1 MYEGYSKQSVP
12 ERKYRELLGTA
23 ICVFNSNNN
32 FIIENILYNSD
43 QHNWY
48 ELIDQE
54 SGKLKRIVK
63 ENIRDAEIV
72 DLFSELVEMRNRI
85 IHSYQITDT
94 DKKQKLATK
103 TKQKDGNIQFVIK
116 ESYLLD
122 FIKKNERLCLLLHN
136 YRNNHK

>member
-1 MYEGYSKQSVP
+1 MYEKYSKQAVP
-12 ERKYRELLGTA
+12 ERRYRELLGTA
-23 ICVFNSNNN
+23 ICVFNSNNS

-63 ENIRDAEIV
+63 ETIRDSEIV

-94 DKKQKLATK
+94 NKQQKLATK
-103 TKQKDGNIQFVIK
+103 TKQKDGNIQFTIE
-116 ESYLLD
+116 ESHLLD
-122 FIKKNERLCLLLHN
+122 FIKKNERLCFLLHN

>member
-122 FIKKNERLCLLLHN
+122 FIKKNERRCLLLHN